1 MSQEIERY
9 PLKTKDIAHRVLGD
23 EAVVANLSQSSFYN
37 LNQVGTFIWEHC
49 DGRHSIRE
57 IGEALVAEY
66 PVPLEEA
73 LQDCLQFVTELV
85 AEGLLSW
92 SNTPIDQSGS
102 EG

>member
-1 MSQEIERY
+1 MSQDIERY

-23 EAVVANLSQSSFYN
+23 EAMVANLSQSSFYN
-37 LNQVGTFIWEHC
+37 LNPVGTVIWEHC

-57 IGEALVAEY
+57 IAEALAAEY
-66 PVPLEEA
+66 PVSLQEA

-85 AEGLLSW
+85 EEGLLSW
-92 SNTPIDQSGS
+92 SNVPIDQAGK